1 MVNESKPTAEVWS
14 DERCFITELLND
26 SALPDVSVAR
36 TRVEPGV
43 TTELHALSVIEWY
56 LIESGHG
63 LMRVGHDKPYP
74 VGPGDTIHIP
84 ACCEQN
90 ITNTADVD
98 LLFLCVCVPRFTA
111 AVYTSLE

>member
-1 MVNESKPTAEVWS
+1 MADESKPKPEMWS
-14 DERCFITELLND
+14 DERCFITELLNK
-26 SALPDVSVAR
+26 AELPDVSVAR

-84 ACCEQN
+84 ANREQQ
-90 ITNTADVD
+90 ITNTANVD
-98 LLFLCVCVPRFTA
+98 LLFLCVCIPRFRPT
-111 AVYTSLE
+111 VYTSLE